1 MLKSLSP
8 LVNIDDPPA
17 QQLKD
22 EANYLQNKTT
32 ITAPGIQK
40 YPFHPFQSLVCQGE
54 TASLSYSSLKL
65 GIACLASGQNRP
77 YLGAA
82 HVIIDP
88 SENHNE
94 VTHID
99 FTREETEELLRSAL
113 SVFGSQDLGDEKA
126 NNASPESRLRSL
138 VTGADDSQITEMIRL
153 VHADTYNVL
162 RSRNVDGIKLFLAD
176 LVEGLVAVRPGYL
189 KVTMHK
195 VDPMADLRL
204 STSSLLRCRELG
216 TDFTLGR
223 HVRSELRLRAS
234 ERISPWRR
242 WKGASGDVVA
252 CAWAPNSMHFA
263 IGATATS
270 NNEDLQYNRPRNLL
284 IGDLAANVIHELPD
298 HRVDR
303 PRPNMIPNG
312 PNANEAMYNSL
323 DPMIYTTISSLH
335 FSHNGS
341 RLITGS
347 HDKKVKIWDV
357 SSSGAATCTRTM
369 QHNAIVTN
377 VDISKTHEGLIATAA
392 QCIHKSI
399 RIYHSDSAGLE
410 YSSFSS
416 PRAEKK
422 KQLELYP
429 ECLRW
434 GKTPSTSHVLL
445 AGFQQWASNE
455 SKDGDICLWDV
466 HKEDFI
472 AMSPT
477 RFSVFTAAWHPLYDI
492 FAVGGAPPTGS
503 TLTHHTTKSVVRT
516 FDMRALKRFA
526 IEFECPAVDMQD
538 VTFHPLDQNIVTA
551 GCTDAATYVWDY
563 RKPTD
568 YIVKLQHQHPL
579 TDWDHTKRQEDA
591 DAGVMMTVWG
601 LDSDRFYTGSSD
613 GIIKCWNPF
622 RAPDDALIEN
632 VADLGANVQSGAFSP
647 DFTQLLVGDSD
658 GGVHILSSTPYH
670 HWAALNDKSSET
682 AEMELVEAC
691 GSSSPREVDSDTSN
705 EGILEARTLLKT
717 GQLLLDDRYGVG
729 KGPNYAGPYAM
740 YARLEG
746 FELSSERFIPE
757 YESIQAFN
765 IHGKERHSVV
775 RIIEGLIRGRK
786 RLIAESRQSS
796 STPSVV
802 PHNGRVRKF
811 TSKKRARSPN
821 GLSLPVA
828 KRAKSDT
835 IDLTL
840 LPLSISPK
848 EVIELS
854 DDESVEDNIIPD
866 SEYLAENHWWPK
878 MDEEALARF
887 QKS

>member
-8 LVNIDDPPA
+8 LVNIDDTRPQKLGDGA
-17 QQLKD
+17 HGLRSK
-22 EANYLQNKTT
+22 ASL
-32 ITAPGIQK
+32 TAPGIQN
-40 YPFHPFQSLVCQGE
+40 HPFQALVCRRE
-54 TASLSYSSLKL
+54 SAALSNSSLIK
-65 GIACLASGQNRP
+65 GIACLASGHDRP

-82 HVIIDP
+82 HDMIDP
-88 SENHNE
+88 SENHND
-94 VTHID
+94 VSHID

-113 SVFGSQDLGDEKA
+113 SVFGSQELGGEKA
-126 NNASPESRLRSL
+126 DNASPQSQLRSI
-138 VTGADDSQITEMIRL
+138 VTGAGDSKITEMIRL
-153 VHADTYNVL
+153 VHDDPYNVL
-162 RSRNVDGIKLFLAD
+162 RGRNIGSIKRFLAD
-176 LVEGLVAVRPGYL
+176 LVEGHVSVRPGYL
-189 KVTMHK
+189 KVAMHN
-195 VDPMADLRL
+195 VDPVDDLRL

-216 TDFTLGR
+216 ADFTRGR

-234 ERISPWRR
+234 EQISPWRR

-252 CAWAPNSMHFA
+252 CAWAPNSKQFA

-284 IGDLAANVIHELPD
+284 IGDLESNVINELPD

-303 PRPNMIPNG
+303 PRPDTIPNG

-323 DPMIYTTISSLH
+323 DPMIYTTISSLQ
-335 FSHNGS
+335 FFQKGS
-341 RLITGS
+341 GLVTGS
-347 HDKKVKIWDV
+347 HDKKVKVWDV
-357 SSSGAATCTRTM
+357 SSSGAATCTRTIE
-369 QHNAIVTN
+369 HDAIVTN
-377 VDISKTHEGLIATAA
+377 VDISKTYDALTATAA

-399 RIYHSDSAGLE
+399 RIYRLDSTGTE

-466 HKEDFI
+466 NKEDFI
-472 AMSPT
+472 ALSPT
-477 RFSVFTAAWHPLYDI
+477 RFSVFTAAWHPLYDF

-503 TLTHHTTKSVVRT
+503 TLTHHTTRSVVRT
-516 FDMRALKRFA
+516 FDTRSIKRFA

-538 VTFHPLDQNIVTA
+538 VTFHPIDRNIVTA

-568 YIVKLQHQHPL
+568 YIVKLQHQRPL
-579 TDWDHTKRQEDA
+579 TDWDHTKCQEDA

-601 LDSDRFYTGSSD
+601 LDSARFYTGSSD

-622 RAPDDALIEN
+622 RAPEDALIEN

-658 GGVHILSSTPYH
+658 GGVHILSSAPYN
-670 HWAALNDKSSET
+670 HWAGSTDPGSDT
-682 AEMELVEAC
+682 TEMELVEAC
-691 GSSSPREVDSDTSN
+691 GTSGPREADSDAGN
-705 EGILEARTLLKT
+705 EGILEARRLLTT
-717 GQLLLDDRYGVG
+717 GQLVLDEKYGVG
-729 KGPNYAGPYAM
+729 KGPNYAGPHAM

-746 FELSSERFIPE
+746 FDLSSERFIPE

-765 IHGKERHSVV
+765 IHGKERHTVARS
-775 RIIEGLIRGRK
+775 IEGMIGGRK
-786 RLIAESRQSS
+786 LLIAESRQSS
-796 STPSVV
+796 STPSVM

-811 TSKKRARSPN
+811 TSKKRARSPE

-828 KRAKSDT
+828 KRVKNEP

-854 DDESVEDNIIPD
+854 DDESVEDNFIPD

-878 MDEEALARF
+878 MDQDVLARL
-887 QKS
+887 QK

>member
-1 MLKSLSP
+1 MLKST
-8 LVNIDDPPA
+8 LVIIDDPSP
-17 QQLKD
+17 QQLGD
-22 EANYLQNKTT
+22 GTYGLRPKTT
-32 ITAPGIQK
+32 LKAPGIQK
-40 YPFHPFQSLVCQGE
+40 HPFQALVSHRA
-54 TASLSYSSLKL
+54 TVASSNSSIIQD
-65 GIACLASGQNRP
+65 IACLASGHNRP

-82 HVIIDP
+82 HDTIDP
-88 SENHNE
+88 SEDHND
-94 VTHID
+94 VSHID

-113 SVFGSQDLGDEKA
+113 SVFGCPHELEDKKA
-126 NNASPESRLRSL
+126 DNASSQSQLRSL
-138 VTGADDSQITEMIRL
+138 VTGADDSKIAEMIRL
-153 VHADTYNVL
+153 VQDDPYNVL
-162 RSRNVDGIKLFLAD
+162 HSRGTDSIKRFLAD
-176 LVEGLVAVRPGYL
+176 LVEGRVSVRPGYL
-189 KVTMHK
+189 KVAMQN
-195 VDPMADLRL
+195 VDPVDDLRL

-216 TDFTLGR
+216 TDFALGR

-252 CAWAPNSMHFA
+252 CAWAPNSKHFA

-284 IGDLAANVIHELPD
+284 IGDLATNAINELPD

-303 PRPNMIPNG
+303 PRPSMIPNG
-312 PNANEAMYNSL
+312 PNANQAMYNSL

-357 SSSGAATCTRTM
+357 LSSGAATCTRTM
-369 QHNAIVTN
+369 EHNAIVTN
-377 VDISKTHEGLIATAA
+377 VDISKTHDGLIATAA
-392 QCIHKSI
+392 QCIHESI
-399 RIYHSDSAGLE
+399 RIYQSDSTGLE

-466 HKEDFI
+466 YKEDFI

-492 FAVGGAPPTGS
+492 FAVGGAPPAGS
-503 TLTHHTTKSVVRT
+503 TLTHYTTRSVVRT

-526 IEFECPAVDMQD
+526 IEFECPAIDMQD
-538 VTFHPLDQNIVTA
+538 VTFHPIDQNIVTA

-568 YIVKLQHQHPL
+568 YIVKLQHERPL
-579 TDWDHTKRQEDA
+579 TDWDHTKCQEDG

-601 LDSDRFYTGSSD
+601 LDSARFYTGSSD

-622 RAPDDALIEN
+622 RAPEDALIEN

-647 DFTQLLVGDSD
+647 DFTQLLIGDSD
-658 GGVHILSSTPYH
+658 GGVHVLSSAPYN
-670 HWAALNDKSSET
+670 HWAASNDPSSDT
-682 AEMELVEAC
+682 TEMELVEAC
-691 GSSSPREVDSDTSN
+691 GASGPQDTNSDAGN
-705 EGILEARTLLKT
+705 EGILEARRLLRA
-717 GQLLLDDRYGVG
+717 GQLVLDEKYGVG
-729 KGPNYAGPYAM
+729 KGPNYKGPYAT

-746 FELSSERFIPE
+746 FDLTSERFIPE

-765 IHGKERHSVV
+765 IHGKERYSVV
-775 RIIEGLIRGRK
+775 RTIEGMIRGRK
-786 RLIAESRQSS
+786 LLIAESRQSS

-802 PHNGRVRKF
+802 PQEERVRKF
-811 TSKKRARSPN
+811 IPKKRARSPER
-821 GLSLPVA
+821 LSLPRA
-828 KRAKSDT
+828 KRVKTKT
-835 IDLTL
+835 IDLSL
-840 LPLSISPK
+840 LPLTISPK

-854 DDESVEDNIIPD
+854 DDESVEDNFISD

-878 MDEEALARF
+878 MDRDILARLNIC
-887 QKS
+887 

>member
-1 MLKSLSP
+1 MLKSLTP
-8 LVNIDDPPA
+8 LVNNDDPPP
-17 QQLKD
+17 QQLGDGAYGIRSK
-22 EANYLQNKTT
+22 ASLK
-32 ITAPGIQK
+32 ALGIQK
-40 YPFHPFQSLVCQGE
+40 RPFQTLVCQRE
-54 TASLSYSSLKL
+54 TAALSNSSLIQ
-65 GIACLASGQNRP
+65 GIACLASGHDRP

-82 HVIIDP
+82 HDMIDP
-88 SENHNE
+88 SEDHND
-94 VTHID
+94 VSHID
-99 FTREETEELLRSAL
+99 FTREEIEELLRSAL
-113 SVFGSQDLGDEKA
+113 SVFGSQELGDEKA
-126 NNASPESRLRSL
+126 DTASPQSQLRSL
-138 VTGADDSQITEMIRL
+138 VTGADDSKITEMILL
-153 VHADTYNVL
+153 VHNDKYNVL
-162 RSRNVDGIKLFLAD
+162 RSRNSDSIKRFLAD
-176 LVEGLVAVRPGYL
+176 LVEGLISVRPGYL
-189 KVTMHK
+189 KVAMQN
-195 VDPMADLRL
+195 VDPMDDLRL

-223 HVRSELRLRAS
+223 HVRRELRLRAS

-252 CAWAPNSMHFA
+252 CAWAPNSKHFA

-284 IGDLAANVIHELPD
+284 IGDLASNVINELPD

-303 PRPNMIPNG
+303 PRPSTIPGG

-347 HDKKVKIWDV
+347 HDKKVKVWDV
-357 SSSGAATCTRTM
+357 SSSGAATCARTM
-369 QHNAIVTN
+369 EHNAIVTN
-377 VDISKTHEGLIATAA
+377 VDISKNHDGLIATAA

-399 RIYHSDSAGLE
+399 RIYHSASAAME

-434 GKTPSTSHVLL
+434 GKTPNTSHVLL

-466 HKEDFI
+466 NKEDFI

-503 TLTHHTTKSVVRT
+503 TLTHHTTRSVVRT

-538 VTFHPLDQNIVTA
+538 VTFHPIDQNIVTA

-568 YIVKLQHQHPL
+568 YIVKLQHERPL
-579 TDWDHTKRQEDA
+579 TDWDHTKCQEDA

-622 RAPDDALIEN
+622 RAPEDALIEN

-658 GGVHILSSTPYH
+658 GGVHILSSAPYN
-670 HWAALNDKSSET
+670 HWAASTDPSSDT
-682 AEMELVEAC
+682 TEMELVEAC
-691 GSSSPREVDSDTSN
+691 GASGPREADSDAGN
-705 EGILEARTLLKT
+705 EGILEARRLLRT
-717 GQLLLDDRYGVG
+717 GELALDEKYGVG

-746 FELSSERFIPE
+746 FDLSSERFIPE

-775 RIIEGLIRGRK
+775 RTMEGMIRGRK
-786 RLIAESRQSS
+786 LLIAESRPSS
-796 STPSVV
+796 STPSVIH
-802 PHNGRVRKF
+802 PGRVRKF
-811 TSKKRARSPN
+811 KSKKRARSPE
-821 GLSLPVA
+821 GFSPPVA
-828 KRAKSDT
+828 KRAKTET
-835 IDLTL
+835 IDLRL
-840 LPLSISPK
+840 LPLAISRK

-854 DDESVEDNIIPD
+854 DDESVEDNFIPD

-878 MDEEALARF
+878 MDQDVLARL
-887 QKS
+887 QKSKF

>member
-1 MLKSLSP
+1 MLKSTLVIIDEPSP
-8 LVNIDDPPA
+8 QKLGEGAYCLRP
-17 QQLKD
+17 K
-22 EANYLQNKTT
+22 KTL
-32 ITAPGIQK
+32 TAPGIQE
-40 YPFHPFQSLVCQGE
+40 HPLQALVSHRA
-54 TASLSYSSLKL
+54 TVALSNSSLMQD
-65 GIACLASGQNRP
+65 IACLASGHDRP
-77 YLGAA
+77 YLGAV
-82 HVIIDP
+82 HDMIDP
-88 SENHNE
+88 SEDHND
-94 VTHID
+94 VSHID

-113 SVFGSQDLGDEKA
+113 SVFGCSQELEDKTADHT
-126 NNASPESRLRSL
+126 SSQSQLRTL
-138 VTGADDSQITEMIRL
+138 VTGAGDSKIAEMIRL
-153 VHADTYNVL
+153 VRDDPYNVL
-162 RSRNVDGIKLFLAD
+162 RSRGTVSIKRYLAD
-176 LVEGLVAVRPGYL
+176 LVEGLVSARPGYL
-189 KVTMHK
+189 KVAMQK
-195 VDPMADLRL
+195 VDPMDNLRL

-252 CAWAPNSMHFA
+252 CAWAPNSKHFA

-284 IGDLAANVIHELPD
+284 IGDLASNVINELPD

-303 PRPNMIPNG
+303 PRPNTIPNG

-335 FSHNGS
+335 FSNNGS

-357 SSSGAATCTRTM
+357 LSSGAATCTRTM
-369 QHNAIVTN
+369 EHNAIVTN
-377 VDISKTHEGLIATAA
+377 VDISKTHDGLIASAA
-392 QCIHKSI
+392 QCIHDSI
-399 RIYHSDSAGLE
+399 RIYQSDSTGLE

-466 HKEDFI
+466 YKEDFI

-492 FAVGGAPPTGS
+492 FAVGGAPPVGS
-503 TLTHHTTKSVVRT
+503 ILTHYSTKSVVRT

-538 VTFHPLDQNIVTA
+538 VTFHPIDQNIVTA

-568 YIVKLQHQHPL
+568 YIVKLQHERPL
-579 TDWDHTKRQEDA
+579 TDWDHTKCQEDA

-601 LDSDRFYTGSSD
+601 LDSARFYTGSSD
-613 GIIKCWNPF
+613 GIIKCWDPF
-622 RAPDDALIEN
+622 RAPEDALIEN

-647 DFTQLLVGDSD
+647 DFTQLLIGDSD
-658 GGVHILSSTPYH
+658 GGVHILSSTPYN
-670 HWAALNDKSSET
+670 HWAASKDTTSDT
-682 AEMELVEAC
+682 TEMELVEAC
-691 GSSSPREVDSDTSN
+691 GASGPRETDSDAGN
-705 EGILEARTLLKT
+705 EGILEARRLLGA
-717 GQLLLDDRYGVG
+717 GQLVLDEKYGVG
-729 KGPNYAGPYAM
+729 KGPNYEGPYAT

-746 FELSSERFIPE
+746 FDLTSERFIPE

-775 RIIEGLIRGRK
+775 RTIEGMIRGRK
-786 RLIAESRQSS
+786 LLIAQSRQPSL
-796 STPSVV
+796 TPSVV
-802 PHNGRVRKF
+802 PYEGRVRKF
-811 TSKKRARSPN
+811 IPKKRARSPE

-828 KRAKSDT
+828 KRVKAGT
-835 IDLTL
+835 VDLTL
-840 LPLSISPK
+840 LPLAISPK
-848 EVIELS
+848 DVIELS
-854 DDESVEDNIIPD
+854 DDESVEDNFISD
-866 SEYLAENHWWPK
+866 CEYLAENHWWPK
-878 MDEEALARF
+878 MDQDILERL
-887 QKS
+887 KIS